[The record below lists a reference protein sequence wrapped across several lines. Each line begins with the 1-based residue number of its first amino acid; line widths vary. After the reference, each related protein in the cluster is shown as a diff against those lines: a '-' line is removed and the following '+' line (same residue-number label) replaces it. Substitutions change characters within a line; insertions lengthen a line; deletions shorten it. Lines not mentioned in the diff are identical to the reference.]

1 MQTKR
6 QVLSDALAL
15 PPIER
20 AELIEELFFSFDQSN
35 RKRLDQ
41 LWATEVEDR
50 IDAFES
56 GEFAAIPAEEVFAK
70 LNQ

>member
-6 QVLSDALAL
+6 QVLFDALAL

-20 AELIEELFFSFDQSN
+20 AELIEELFFSFDQGN

-41 LWATEVEDR
+41 LWAAEVEDR
-50 IDAFES
+50 IDAFEA
-56 GEFAAIPAEEVFAK
+56 GDFAAIAAEEVFAK

>member
-1 MQTKR
+1 MHTKQ

-20 AELIEELFFSFDQSN
+20 AELIEELFFSFDQGN

-41 LWATEVEDR
+41 LWATEAENR
-50 IDAFES
+50 IDAFEL
-56 GEFAAIPAEEVFAK
+56 GEFTAIPDEEVFAK

>member
-50 IDAFES
+50 IDAFEA
-56 GEFAAIPAEEVFAK
+56 GEFTAIPAEEVFAK

>member
-1 MQTKR
+1 MHTKR

-15 PPIER
+15 PPIKR

-41 LWATEVEDR
+41 LWSTEAENR
-50 IDAFES
+50 IDAFEL
-56 GEFAAIPAEEVFAK
+56 GEFPAIPSEEVFAK

>member
-1 MQTKR
+1 MHTKQ
-6 QVLSDALAL
+6 QVLFDALAL

-20 AELIEELFFSFDQSN
+20 AELIEELFFSFDQGN
-35 RKRLDQ
+35 RQRLDQ
-41 LWATEVEDR
+41 LWATEAENR
-50 IDAFES
+50 IDAFEL

>member
-1 MQTKR
+1 MHTKL

-20 AELIEELFFSFDQSN
+20 AELIEKLFFSFDSTD
-35 RKRLDQ
+35 RSRLDQ
-41 LWATEVEDR
+41 LWVAEAENR
-50 IDAFES
+50 IDAYER
-56 GEFAAIPAEEVFAK
+56 GDFATIPAETVFSK